1 MPRLSDVN
9 ILIVED
15 ELLIAL
21 DLQVT
26 LEDEG
31 ARTVVVGTV
40 DEALAQVR
48 APAGSAFDAAVLDVR
63 LGREEVFPVADVL
76 ARQGVPIVFHSGH
89 ARASDLAETYPRASV
104 LSKPAPPE
112 RLVAALVSGA
122 MPTTT

>member
-31 ARTVVVGTV
+31 AQTVVAGTV
-40 DEALAQVR
+40 AEALDQI
-48 APAGSAFDAAVLDVR
+48 GDDGGAFDAAVLDVR

-76 ARQGVPIVFHSGH
+76 AKLGVPIVFHSGH

-112 RLVAALVSGA
+112 RLVAALVAGA
-122 MPTTT
+122 A

>member
-1 MPRLSDVN
+1 MPRLADVN

-31 ARTVVVGTV
+31 AQTVVVGTV
-40 DEALAQVR
+40 AEALSQISAVAER
-48 APAGSAFDAAVLDVR
+48 AFDAAVLDVR

-104 LSKPAPPE
+104 LSKQAPPE
-112 RLVAALVSGA
+112 RLVAALVAGA
-122 MPTTT
+122 AA